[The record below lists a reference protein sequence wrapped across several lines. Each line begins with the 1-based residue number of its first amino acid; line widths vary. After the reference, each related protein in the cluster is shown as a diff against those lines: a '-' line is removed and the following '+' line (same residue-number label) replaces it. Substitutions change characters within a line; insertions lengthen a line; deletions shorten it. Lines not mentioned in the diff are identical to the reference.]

1 MRRYLCLAAA
11 VQALAPP
18 KINLGDYLV
27 QRAVQQQLNYMAD
40 LKNEPCDACVPRITP
55 SPRCVYSTQAGELAQ
70 GLPGPRPPRQQF
82 AAALPG
88 HIRCRVRPTQ
98 QAVSGVSGGPRH
110 RREGDSTNR
119 GGPAAAPVGACVEIK
134 FYGALRAPDALVD
147 FHTGRRESSRTP
159 SSRSKPW
166 RFTRKSSTHSPFY

>member
-40 LKNEPCDACVPRITP
+40 LKNEPCGAGVPRITP

-70 GLPGPRPPRQQF
+70 GLPGPRPPR
-82 AAALPG
+82 
-88 HIRCRVRPTQ
+88 
-98 QAVSGVSGGPRH
+98 
-110 RREGDSTNR
+110 
-119 GGPAAAPVGACVEIK
+119 
-134 FYGALRAPDALVD
+134 
-147 FHTGRRESSRTP
+147 
-159 SSRSKPW
+159 
-166 RFTRKSSTHSPFY
+166 